1 MRHQDAV
8 YCADGTVDLYLGV
21 TVNHQN
27 LRAAMKLDSGGVDAL
42 IQWLTDVRSQM
53 VEKKN
58 ASGQ

>member
-1 MRHQDAV
+1 M